1 MTDFSKDDIRAA
13 VASGVLSEAQAAN
26 VLTIAQARQGSRD
39 NMPAD
44 DEPFEFFNGFS
55 EIFITV
61 GLTLLITGI
70 VAGILIAGTNV
81 IASVLG
87 LALCWLLAIYFTRKR
102 RMSLPS
108 IGLAI
113 GFGAFVIVAY
123 MSIVLQSVDDFTAV
137 HGLFIGLTGM
147 VAMSAYFYFFRLPF
161 AAFVVGL
168 FGIGAITSI
177 AAIGAGNEYLYQMR
191 NPFDLSSGSTYAY
204 ASLVFGIIAFVG
216 GMYFDT
222 KDPHRIGRYS
232 ATGFWLHILAAPA
245 LVNTI
250 AITALSIDGWLGYA
264 VTSFILVVVCLL
276 ALIIDRRSFLTAGIG
291 YLGAVMLWAFGG
303 SSEVSG
309 ISMLILLGI
318 FVTALGTWWTPLRA
332 RIMSALPDH
341 TFKTRLPPYTEPS

>member
-1 MTDFSKDDIRAA
+1 MSNFHTDDIRAA
-13 VASGVLSEAQAAN
+13 VAAGVLSEAQAAN

-61 GLTLLITGI
+61 GLALLITGI
-70 VAGILIAGTNV
+70 VTGIVIAGTNI
-81 IASVLG
+81 IASVFG
-87 LALCWLLAIYFTRKR
+87 ATLCWLLAIYFTKKR

-108 IGLAI
+108 IGLSI
-113 GFGAFVIVAY
+113 GFAAFVIVLY
-123 MSIVLQSVDDFTAV
+123 MSVVLQSVDDFAAI
-137 HGLFIGLTGM
+137 HGLFIGLVGM
-147 VAMSAYFYFFRLPF
+147 AAMAVYFVVFRLPF
-161 AAFVVGL
+161 AAFIFGV

-204 ASLVFGIIAFVG
+204 ASLVFGILAFLG
-216 GMYFDT
+216 GMYFDMR
-222 KDPHRIGRYS
+222 DPHRIGRYA

-250 AITALSIDGWLGYA
+250 AITSLSIEGWLGYL
-264 VTSFILVVVCLL
+264 VTTLILVLVCLL

-291 YLGAVMLWAFGG
+291 YLGAVMIWAFGG
-303 SSEVSG
+303 NSEVSG
-309 ISMLILLGI
+309 VSMLILLGI

-332 RIMSALPDH
+332 RIMSALPDN